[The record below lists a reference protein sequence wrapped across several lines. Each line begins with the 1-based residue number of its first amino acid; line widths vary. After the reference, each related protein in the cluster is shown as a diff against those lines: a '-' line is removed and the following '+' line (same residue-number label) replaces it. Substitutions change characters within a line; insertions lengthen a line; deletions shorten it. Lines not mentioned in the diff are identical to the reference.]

1 MSETNET
8 TEPVKVEQPE
18 WTDAEHNEIMRMHII
33 EGLTI
38 SGAMHRV
45 FEQRNEST
53 KMGELIELPEDAS
66 WNATTGTF
74 DKAGTRATEVG
85 PEQFEE
91 LIAARFGAS
100 QLTPD
105 QKEKAMG
112 MLDNAAV
119 YLHEVDPRG
128 RLDRSPTMNSIASE
142 WANLGL
148 DKRQAE
154 FMIETSLEHIARD
167 QAYERDQTEMEM

>member
-1 MSETNET
+1 MTGMNKT
-8 TEPVKVEQPE
+8 TTSATVDQPI
-18 WTDAEHNEIMRMHII
+18 WTEAEHDEIMRLHII
-33 EGLTI
+33 EGYTI
-38 SGAMHRV
+38 SGAMRLV
-45 FEQRNEST
+45 SDQRSEH
-53 KMGELIELPEDAS
+53 KMGDLIELSQDAS

-74 DKAGTRATEVG
+74 DKAGTSAAEVS

-112 MLDNAAV
+112 MLDNAVV

>member
-1 MSETNET
+1 MTGMNKT
-8 TEPVKVEQPE
+8 TTSATVDQPI
-18 WTDAEHNEIMRMHII
+18 WTEAEHDEIMRLHII
-33 EGLTI
+33 EGYTI
-38 SGAMHRV
+38 SGAMRLV
-45 FEQRNEST
+45 SDQRSEH
-53 KMGELIELPEDAS
+53 KMGDLIELPQDAS

-74 DKAGTRATEVG
+74 GKAGTSAAEVS

-105 QKEKAMG
+105 QKEKALG

-119 YLHEVDPRG
+119 YLHEADPNG

-142 WANLGL
+142 WADLGINT
-148 DKRQAE
+148 RQAE
-154 FMIETSLEHIARD
+154 FMIGTSLEHIARE
-167 QAYERDQTEMEM
+167 QVYERDQSEMEL